1 MMSRIKQWALTALA
15 VVLLG
20 GAISFGPTAPAFADP
35 GSNPTD
41 QDSHGEHITMAVE
54 HHGSVAQA
62 AEDHDVSV
70 KDFQSEIASH

>member
-1 MMSRIKQWALTALA
+1 MSRIKQGAITALA

-20 GAISFGPTAPAFADP
+20 GAMSFGPTAPALADS
-35 GSNPTD
+35 GSNPSD
-41 QDSHGEHITMAVE
+41 RDSQGEHITMAVE

-62 AEDHDVSV
+62 AEDHALRV